1 MRYSIFIITVLF
13 LTGCNLGADDSIIEQ
28 TPTAPSVDNTIPRE
42 NVRYW
47 QMLPINE
54 IVPTAD
60 DIVLFE
66 QVVLHQTQN
75 DNMQAEFDIVNLEW
89 AIQAMIDSDNLWNAD
104 NLTIESLMIE
114 EGVATIRLNGTISA
128 VGGAILSAVPT
139 QFYLTIFKTPTID
152 SVLITLNGEH
162 IENLGIANDSQ
173 ARANDFIVTREIL
186 AERLAQ

>member
-28 TPTAPSVDNTIPRE
+28 TPTASSVDNTRE
-42 NVRYW
+42 TVRYW

-66 QVVLHQTQN
+66 QIVLHQTQN
-75 DNMQAEFDIVNLEW
+75 DNVQAEFDIVNLRW
-89 AIQAMIDSDNLWNAD
+89 ALQAMIDSDNLWDAN
-104 NLTIESLMIE
+104 NLTIESLMID
-114 EGVATIRLNGTISA
+114 EGLATIRLNGTISA

-139 QFYLTIFKTPTID
+139 QFYLTIFEIPTID

-173 ARANDFIVTREIL
+173 ARVNDFIVTREIL